1 MLLVWIALPFGLAAN
16 TSADATELSRQAN
29 VGLAFRQLYNFDFAA
44 SRETAQ
50 SYVRTKGEDPM
61 GYASLAAA
69 YLFSEMNRL
78 EVFNKDMLREEKVS
92 GEQAKKIG
100 EESRRG
106 FVDAVAKTKQAA
118 EAALAK
124 NPKDANALRAL
135 VIATGAERDF
145 AALVE
150 KRLKDS
156 YYAAKASQE
165 YALRL
170 QAVDPADSDAWFT
183 RGFSEYLVGSV
194 PFVLRWL
201 MKIEQV
207 KGDKD
212 KGVAYMEICANR
224 GNYLKPFA
232 QMMLATIY
240 QKEKRWKE
248 QRAMLE
254 AFAADHPENTT
265 VKRELAKLDQR

>member
-1 MLLVWIALPFGLAAN
+1 MKFYLWILLFAAAPIWAAEP
-16 TSADATELSRQAN
+16 SVD
-29 VGLAFRQLYNFDFAA
+29 GAFRKLYNFDFVGSQAEA
-44 SRETAQ
+44 K
-50 SYVRTKGEDPM
+50 SYSAKQPEDPL
-61 GYASLAAA
+61 GHSTLAAA

-78 EVFNKDMLREEKVS
+78 QLFNKDMFAEEKVA
-92 GEQAKKIG
+92 GEQAKRIG
-100 EESRRG
+100 QEAKAGFEDSLRR
-106 FVDAVAKTKQAA
+106 AKSSA

-124 NPKDANALRAL
+124 NANDTNALLAL

-170 QAVDPADSDAWFT
+170 QKVDAKAMDAWFT

-194 PFVLRWL
+194 PFFLRWL
-201 MKIEQV
+201 MKIEEV
-207 KGDKD
+207 TGDK
-212 KGVAYMEICANR
+212 KRGLEYMGKCAR
-224 GNYLKPFA
+224 EGRYLKPFA

-240 QKEKRWKE
+240 QKERRWKE
-248 QRAMLE
+248 TREMLE
-254 AFAADHPENTT
+254 LFAADFPDNPT
-265 VKRELAKLDQR
+265 VKKELQKLPKS

>member
-1 MLLVWIALPFGLAAN
+1 MKQYLPMLILAAPLW
-16 TSADATELSRQAN
+16 ATEAN
-29 VGLAFRQLYNFDFAA
+29 VETAFRKLYNFDFAGSQA
-44 SRETAQ
+44 EAR
-50 SYVRTKGEDPM
+50 SYSARQPNDPL
-61 GYASLAAA
+61 GHATLAAA

-78 EVFNKDMLREEKVS
+78 QVFSKDMFEEEKVA
-92 GEQAKKIG
+92 GEQAKRIG
-100 EESRRG
+100 QEAKAGFEEALR
-106 FVDAVAKTKQAA
+106 KTKTTA
-118 EAALAK
+118 EAALGR
-124 NPKDANALRAL
+124 NGKDTNALLAL

-170 QAVDPADSDAWFT
+170 QQADAKVMDAWFT

-194 PFVLRWL
+194 PFFLRWL
-201 MKIEQV
+201 MKIEEV
-207 KGDKD
+207 TGDKK
-212 KGVAYMEICANR
+212 KGVSYMEKCAR
-224 GNYLKPFA
+224 EGKYLKPFA

-248 QRAMLE
+248 TRQMLE
-254 AFAADHPENTT
+254 LFAAEYPENPT
-265 VKRELAKLDQR
+265 VKKELEKLPKS